1 VTQTLDGVLPEMV
14 HAIVEEVDPE
24 QVYLFGSRARG
35 DASPES
41 DVDLLVIEHQSF
53 DPQRS
58 RLQEVNRI
66 YRAISRF
73 RVPTD
78 VLLYSSDEFARW
90 KGSVNHVIGRCCR
103 EGELLYERS

>member
-1 VTQTLDGVLPEMV
+1 MTQTLDGVLPEMV
-14 HAIVEEVDPE
+14 QAIVEEVDPE

-41 DVDLLVIEHQSF
+41 DVDLLVIEDQPF

-90 KGSVNHVIGRCCR
+90 GGSINHVIGRCCR